1 MQSNND
7 TDRLN
12 RALTTL
18 FDTDRNPGTL
28 ANLGNLNTAANVN
41 SSVVPFQQQQTQLQ
55 SSSLLPS
62 SQAPLQSSPLG
73 TYNPSSTFVP
83 LDPATTIANQD
94 MINAI
99 TNELNK
105 HTQTVNTIKR
115 FTDAKVNYNT
125 NLLIDLDEHKVST
138 YCLLH
143 YFSLEPAFLAQYR
156 TQCSQFIDR
165 FFRVDPVTAKSNLNM
180 STLLVLSGKLDRDIN
195 LFVKLYYLVMSL
207 VAYITG
213 KDFVKLPN
221 NIKFNLYN
229 NIASLTKQTLDYE
242 HKFINHYRAMDND
255 LLTFGYNLL
264 LILNKLTIKLDYNN
278 LGARDITQSYNEMRS
293 LVSKNLDLYNDFFTR
308 NMQGFKNVEN
318 PLSYN
323 DIANFNNLQNIN
335 KSLELQ
341 NAAIKNSLVN
351 NKLNTTSADK
361 VLNALLARLD
371 ENNPSRSLNAS
382 GLATKNAPVGN
393 ITPTGRSF

>member
-18 FDTDRNPGTL
+18 FDTERNTSNLG
-28 ANLGNLNTAANVN
+28 NLGNLNTAANVN
-41 SSVVPFQQQQTQLQ
+41 SSIVPFQQQQTQPQ
-55 SSSLLPS
+55 APSLVPS
-62 SQAPLQSSPLG
+62 SQPQASPLG
-73 TYNPSSTFVP
+73 TYNPSSTFIP

-115 FTDAKVNYNT
+115 FTDAKLNYHT
-125 NLLIDLDEHKVST
+125 NLLFDLDEHKVAT

-143 YFSLEPAFLAQYR
+143 YFSLEPTFLAQYR

-180 STLLVLSGKLDRDIN
+180 STLLVLSGKLDRDTN

-207 VAYITG
+207 VAYITDT
-213 KDFVKLPN
+213 KDFVRFPN

-242 HKFINHYRAMDND
+242 HRFINHYRAMDND

-341 NAAIKNSLVN
+341 NAAIKNSLAN

-361 VLNALLARLD
+361 TLNSLLSKLD